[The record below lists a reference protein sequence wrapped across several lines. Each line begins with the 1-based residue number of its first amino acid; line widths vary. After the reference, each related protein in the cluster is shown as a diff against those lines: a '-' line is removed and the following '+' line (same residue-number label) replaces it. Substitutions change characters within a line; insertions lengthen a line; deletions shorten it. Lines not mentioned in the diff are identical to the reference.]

1 MSKEGAPDL
10 VQKGLM
16 YGGVRTVPLRETV
29 RSVKLEGVVDEGV
42 IRVREVGSDAEKPE
56 AKKRNTEKP

>member
-16 YGGVRTVPLRETV
+16 YGGSRTVPLRETA
-29 RSVKLEGVVDEGV
+29 RSVKFGGVVYEGV
-42 IRVREVGSDAEKPE
+42 IRAREGGSDAEKAE
-56 AKKRNTEKP
+56 AK